1 MTNVQTA
8 QAKWQAAKPIVFA
21 LAIGL
26 VAGPLIS
33 SYMGWQVTRATAQ
46 AQMREN
52 VTEQLA
58 MVCAARAK
66 AEVADAGAL
75 DWSARSELAKK
86 WVVTAGAPLADLDVT
101 DACTRRL
108 GA

>member
-1 MTNVQTA
+1 VTKSQTA
-8 QAKWQAAKPIVFA
+8 QAKWQAAKPVVFA

-33 SYMGWQVTRATAQ
+33 NYMGWQVTGAAARSQ
-46 AQMREN
+46 VREN

-58 MVCAARAK
+58 MICVARAK

-75 DWSARSELAKK
+75 DWTARSELAKK
-86 WVVTAGAPLADLDVT
+86 WAVEAGAPLADLDVT

-108 GA
+108 AA

>member
-1 MTNVQTA
+1 MTKLQTA
-8 QAKWQAAKPIVFA
+8 QAKWQAAKPLVIA

-33 SYMGWQVTRATAQ
+33 NYMGWQVTGASARAQ
-46 AQMREN
+46 VREN

-86 WVVTAGAPLADLDVT
+86 WVVEAGAPLADLDVT

-108 GA
+108 AA

>member
-1 MTNVQTA
+1 MQTA

-26 VAGPLIS
+26 VVGPMIS
-33 SYMGWQVTRATAQ
+33 NYMGWQVTHGTAQ

-58 MVCAARAK
+58 MICAARAK
-66 AEVADAGAL
+66 AEVPGSDKL
-75 DWSARSELAKK
+75 DWSARNALATK
-86 WVVTAGAPLADLDVT
+86 WVVLAGAPLADLDVT
-101 DACTRRL
+101 AACSRRL
-108 GA
+108 AT

>member
-1 MTNVQTA
+1 VTNIQTA
-8 QAKWQAAKPIVFA
+8 QAKWLAAKPIVFA

-33 SYMGWQVTRATAQ
+33 NYMGWQVTRGTAQ
-46 AQMREN
+46 SQMRDN

-66 AEVADAGAL
+66 ADVTNTGAL
-75 DWSARSELAKK
+75 DWSARNALAKK
-86 WVVTAGAPLADLDVT
+86 WAVAAGAPLTDLDVA
-101 DACTRRL
+101 DACARRL
-108 GA
+108 AA

>member
-1 MTNVQTA
+1 MTNMQTA

-26 VAGPLIS
+26 VAGPMIS
-33 SYMGWQVTRATAQ
+33 SYMGWQVTRGTAQ

-58 MVCAARAK
+58 MICAARAK
-66 AEVADAGAL
+66 AVVADTGTL
-75 DWSARSELAKK
+75 DWSARNELAKK
-86 WVVTAGAPLADLDVT
+86 WVVRAGAPLADLNVA
-101 DACTRRL
+101 DACARRL
-108 GA
+108 AA

>member
-1 MTNVQTA
+1 VTKSQMA
-8 QAKWQAAKPIVFA
+8 RAKWQATKPIVFA

-33 SYMGWQVTRATAQ
+33 NYMGWQVTGATAR
-46 AQMREN
+46 AQVREN

-58 MVCAARAK
+58 MICVARVKAA
-66 AEVADAGAL
+66 VADAGAL

-86 WVVTAGAPLADLDVT
+86 WVVEAGAPMADLDVT

-108 GA
+108 AA